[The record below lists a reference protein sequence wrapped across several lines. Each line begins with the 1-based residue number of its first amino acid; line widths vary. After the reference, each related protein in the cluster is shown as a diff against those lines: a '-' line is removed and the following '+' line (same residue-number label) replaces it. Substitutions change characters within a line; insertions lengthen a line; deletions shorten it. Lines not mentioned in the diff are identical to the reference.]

1 MSVDV
6 VPARRMDLRDR
17 AQVHDAVVAFY
28 REIVFDDLL
37 EPLFGEVAEVD
48 WAEHIPKLI
57 DYWCRVLFGDVDY
70 AGFVLDAHRR
80 VHALEPFTAEHFE
93 RWLALWERTIDA
105 SWSGPFADQAKR
117 HARRIAAVLARQL
130 PG

>member
-1 MSVDV
+1 MSLDV
-6 VPARRMDLRDR
+6 VPVQMADLHDR

-37 EPLFGEVAEVD
+37 EPLFDEVAEVD

-57 DYWCRVLFGDVDY
+57 DYWCRVLFGEVGY
-70 AGFVLDAHRR
+70 AGFVLGAHRR
-80 VHALEPFTAEHFE
+80 VHDLEPFTAEHFE
-93 RWLALWERTIDA
+93 RWLHLWEQTIDA
-105 SWSGPFADQAKR
+105 SWAGPVAEQAKG

-130 PG
+130 ST